1 MVHDCWGPYFAFDPI
16 DHRLCGAH
24 LLRELQGLIE
34 YPSSPQAVWAEAMHG
49 FLLDLYQTTCAGPDP
64 TPIEDPTAQDQVRQ
78 AFRKILQQ
86 ADRQEPPPQR
96 GKRGRPKRS
105 KGRNL
110 FERLQRYEDG
120 VLGFAF
126 EAQTAFT
133 NHQAERDLRPA
144 KVKQKVSGAFRTLEG
159 AQVFAQL
166 QALLSTL
173 RKQQRPIFSSLSD
186 LFSGINPAFE

>member
-1 MVHDCWGPYFAFDPI
+1 
-16 DHRLCGAH
+16 
-24 LLRELQGLIE
+24 
-34 YPSSPQAVWAEAMHG
+34 MHG
-49 FLLDLYQTTCAGPDP
+49 FLLDLYQTTCSGPDL
-64 TPIEDPTAQDQVRQ
+64 TPIEDPSAQEQVRQ
-78 AFRKILQQ
+78 ALRKILQQ
-86 ADRQEPPPQR
+86 ADQQEPPPQL

-110 FERLQRYEDG
+110 FERMQRYEDG

-173 RKQQRPIFSSLSD
+173 RKQQRPIFSSLCD